1 MALPAATPACP
12 AVLLDV
18 LQGIPTA
25 ALVRL
30 GPGEHFSQHAH
41 VLLLQVRF
49 RVDGNWVALPPA
61 GSRAAQSSKC
71 FAICV
76 HLMVRPL

>member
-1 MALPAATPACP
+1 MLGPLHPAP

-18 LQGIPTA
+18 LQGIPAA

-41 VLLLQVRF
+41 VLLLQVRLLGCAGE
-49 RVDGNWVALPPA
+49 RVRVRGCGAL
-61 GSRAAQSSKC
+61 C
-71 FAICV
+71 F
-76 HLMVRPL
+76 LGL